1 MTEQATGLPTELPK
15 EGLLRW
21 RCRRGMRELDAALV
35 AYLDNHYSEAAWD
48 EKAAFCALLDMPDPD
63 IMRLVA
69 GQPSANNATL
79 PEPESGPFS
88 SAPKS
93 APKSSPKSAP
103 KSAAKT
109 ELKSTMQG
117 SNCDGINQEPVIT
130 PIDGALESNPYFV
143 GIVEKIRTTLT
154 A

>member
-88 SAPKS
+88 SAPKT
-93 APKSSPKSAP
+93 APKTAPKSAP
-103 KSAAKT
+103 KSTAKT

>member
-88 SAPKS
+88 SAPKT
-93 APKSSPKSAP
+93 APKSAP
-103 KSAAKT
+103 KTA
-109 ELKSTMQG
+109 LKSTMQG

>member
-88 SAPKS
+88 SAPKT
-93 APKSSPKSAP
+93 APKTAPKSAP
-103 KSAAKT
+103 KTA
-109 ELKSTMQG
+109 LKSTMQG

>member
-79 PEPESGPFS
+79 PEPESGQFS
-88 SAPKS
+88 SAPKT
-93 APKSSPKSAP
+93 AP

>member
-1 MTEQATGLPTELPK
+1 
-15 EGLLRW
+15 
-21 RCRRGMRELDAALV
+21 MRELDAALV

-69 GQPSANNATL
+69 GEPSANNATQ

-88 SAPKS
+88 SAPKT
-93 APKSSPKSAP
+93 APKSAP
-103 KSAAKT
+103 KTA
-109 ELKSTMQG
+109 LKSTMQG

>member
-69 GQPSANNATL
+69 GQPSANNATQ
-79 PEPESGPFS
+79 PEPESGPFL
-88 SAPKS
+88 SAPLT
-93 APKSSPKSAP
+93 APKTAPKSAP

-109 ELKSTMQG
+109 ALKSTMQG